1 MKQQTKDFINK
12 IKDKMKDPITKRK
25 KYSNGDAVLDDAI
38 AYYYEELKHSKQL
51 WGNVGTLFFRYYW
64 PPEVTKR
71 ESDGKR
77 MIQSHGNKKNSENF
91 RRNFRIF

>member
-71 ESDGKR
+71 DR
-77 MIQSHGNKKNSENF
+77 DTMRIKN
-91 RRNFRIF
+91 IFLGEEC